1 MMGPYSHRE
10 LEITQV
16 LEMLRAGVN
25 MPGQVPTYDEMPKR
39 TLADKGVRGPTA
51 AHVIEEVHT
60 PLNYAYVS
68 FTTGSTAFQNVVGVT
83 FQEIPDRIA
92 ASLRALELAGISR
105 GARGLFTYPPLVLVF
120 PWEALRRLE
129 ISVSYLRRSTRDA
142 FLLAVMEEKPDF
154 IIGESAF
161 INYALQDARKL
172 GIEGCLPPVNAIF
185 VAGTPMDLE
194 LISIASELLGAS
206 VHDLYGCQEFGWL
219 TMDGVPLRDDIAL
232 AKSPVAKDYYELIV
246 GGLPMSDSF
255 PVSSKGHVL
264 NREGRIITYRR
275 MRTYPD
281 FEVCVLESPLPNA
294 EVVQRVARTIL
305 RTKARIVKCSPKLKT
320 GADRTLLE
328 LTLSVS
334 TGNSG
339 VDESDMPALIEG
351 PEKTRLFDVFGEAQV
366 KYELEKVW
374 DPAYTKKR

>member
-1 MMGPYSHRE
+1 M
-10 LEITQV
+10 
-16 LEMLRAGVN
+16 
-25 MPGQVPTYDEMPKR
+25 
-39 TLADKGVRGPTA
+39 AD
-51 AHVIEEVHT
+51 
-60 PLNYAYVS
+60 
-68 FTTGSTAFQNVVGVT
+68 
-83 FQEIPDRIA
+83 
-92 ASLRALELAGISR
+92 
-105 GARGLFTYPPLVLVF
+105 
-120 PWEALRRLE
+120 
-129 ISVSYLRRSTRDA
+129 
-142 FLLAVMEEKPDF
+142 
-154 IIGESAF
+154 
-161 INYALQDARKL
+161 
-172 GIEGCLPPVNAIF
+172 
-185 VAGTPMDLE
+185 
-194 LISIASELLGAS
+194 
-206 VHDLYGCQEFGWL
+206 
-219 TMDGVPLRDDIAL
+219 MDGVPLRDDIAL
-232 AKSPVAKDYYELIV
+232 QNRNGKDYYELIV

>member
-1 MMGPYSHRE
+1 MSLHPELARE
-10 LEITQV
+10 QV

-25 MPGQVPTYDEMPKR
+25 MPGQVPTYEEMPRR
-39 TLADKGVRGPTA
+39 TLTDKGACGPTA

-60 PLNYAYVS
+60 PLNYAYIS

-83 FQEIPDRIA
+83 LEEIPDRVA
-92 ASLRALELAGISR
+92 ASLRAFKLAGISR
-105 GARGLFTYPPLVLVF
+105 GAKGLFTYPPLVLVF
-120 PWEALRRLE
+120 PREALKELE
-129 ISVSYLRRSTRDA
+129 ISISYLLRSTRDA
-142 FLLAVMEEKPDF
+142 FLLAVIEEKPDF
-154 IIGESAF
+154 IVGESAF

-172 GIEGCLPPVNAIF
+172 GIESYLPPVSVIF
-185 VAGTPMDLE
+185 VAGTPMDLD
-194 LISIASELLGAS
+194 LIPTAKELLGAR

-219 TMDGVPLRDDIAL
+219 TMDGVPLRDDITL
-232 AKSPVAKDYYELIV
+232 LRSPLGTDYYELIV

-264 NREGRIITYRR
+264 NSEGRIITYRR

-281 FEVCVLESPLPNA
+281 FEVWVLESPLPNA

-320 GADRTLLE
+320 GSDRTLLK
-328 LTLSVS
+328 LALSVS
-334 TGNSG
+334 TGNLG
-339 VDESDMPALIEG
+339 EDESDMAAFIEG
-351 PEKTRLFDVFGEAQV
+351 PEKTRLFDVLGEAQV

-374 DPAYTKKR
+374 DPAYTKRR